1 MLSVFYIKQAILF
14 LLCIVWSKV
23 SAQCSDPLLYRLD
36 DIRNLIANLTVKQE
50 NCMAHIE
57 KQENETATLK
67 AFVQKQESE
76 NSELKSIIRNL
87 TEKLEAQEQLKAG

>member
-1 MLSVFYIKQAILF
+1 
-14 LLCIVWSKV
+14 
-23 SAQCSDPLLYRLD
+23 
-36 DIRNLIANLTVKQE
+36 
-50 NCMAHIE
+50 MAHIE